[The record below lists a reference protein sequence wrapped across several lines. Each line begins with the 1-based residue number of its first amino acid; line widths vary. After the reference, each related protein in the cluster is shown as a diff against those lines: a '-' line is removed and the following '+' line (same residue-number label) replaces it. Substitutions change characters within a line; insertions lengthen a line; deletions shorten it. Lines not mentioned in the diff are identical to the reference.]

1 MERSGLEE
9 LRAIAKGELP
19 RPAVTELV
27 PMEPVRLDRGLV
39 AFAYTPREREYNPMG
54 SVHGGVVTM
63 LLDTAMGC
71 SVQST
76 LEPGARYTTVEL
88 KTSFVRPVTVD
99 AGPLRVEGQVM
110 HAGRRSALAEAK
122 LVDAEGR
129 LFAYGTSTCMLFR

>member
-1 MERSGLEE
+1 MTRNGLEE
-9 LRAIAKGELP
+9 LQAIAAGELP
-19 RPAVTELV
+19 RPAVNALV
-27 PMEPVRLDRGLV
+27 PMEPVRLERGLV
-39 AFAYTPREREYNPMG
+39 AFAYMPAEREYNPMG

-76 LEPGARYTTVEL
+76 LEAGAGYTTVEL
-88 KTSFVRPVTVD
+88 KTSFVRPVTVA